1 MNIMDKF
8 CLKGKKAIV
17 TGGAQG
23 IGFNYASAVAA
34 AGADVA
40 IADIN
45 GEKARETA
53 EQIAGEYH
61 VKAMGIQADVTSPE
75 QVERMCREMAEEMG
89 RIDIAFCNAGISIN
103 VPAEEITYEQWRTV
117 SDINLTGVFLTATA
131 AGRYMIRQGGGS
143 IINTASMS
151 GHIVNI
157 PQPQVAYNA
166 SKAGVIMLTK
176 SWRWNGRIRM
186 SG

>member
-8 CLKGKKAIV
+8 CLKGRKAIV

-75 QVERMCREMAEEMG
+75 QVERMCREMAEE
-89 RIDIAFCNAGISIN
+89 RWD
-103 VPAEEITYEQWRTV
+103 
-117 SDINLTGVFLTATA
+117 
-131 AGRYMIRQGGGS
+131 GS
-143 IINTASMS
+143 TSRSAMRESLSM
-151 GHIVNI
+151 
-157 PQPQVAYNA
+157 YRR
-166 SKAGVIMLTK
+166 K
-176 SWRWNGRIRM
+176 R
-186 SG
+186 